1 MELTSYYDSVFYI
14 SSSGDRGH
22 YEDPGYQQHSA
33 FEAKYEPQSPMYP
46 SHSIIDY
53 SLASPACPQSSSEVS
68 PPSSSCQYS
77 PSSSPSTPSYPAT
90 TSPFNFTEKKS
101 ESLNSGPKLP
111 KIPPIE
117 VLQQRRLA
125 ANARERKRA
134 NKINFA
140 FNRLR
145 KVLPGFTDREIS
157 KFEAIQLARDYI
169 AQLSTMLEEDGAQAC
184 VAKVKHEASN

>member
-1 MELTSYYDSVFYI
+1 MELTSYYDNVFYT
-14 SSSGDRGH
+14 SSTSDHGYNLYPVPDIHQMMH
-22 YEDPGYQQHSA
+22 YPDHTSVSESQY
-33 FEAKYEPQSPMYP
+33 
-46 SHSIIDY
+46 
-53 SLASPACPQSSSEVS
+53 SPAFYS
-68 PPSSSCQYS
+68 QYS
-77 PSSSPSTPSYPAT
+77 PSTSPATPSPQSPASSPFTPVTSST
-90 TSPFNFTEKKS
+90 FFS
-101 ESLNSGPKLP
+101 ENVSKPQRQKNSKLP
-111 KIPPIE
+111 RIPPIE

-169 AQLSTMLEEDGAQAC
+169 SQLSTLLEQDNGTTAA
-184 VAKVKHEASN
+184 AYVKHE